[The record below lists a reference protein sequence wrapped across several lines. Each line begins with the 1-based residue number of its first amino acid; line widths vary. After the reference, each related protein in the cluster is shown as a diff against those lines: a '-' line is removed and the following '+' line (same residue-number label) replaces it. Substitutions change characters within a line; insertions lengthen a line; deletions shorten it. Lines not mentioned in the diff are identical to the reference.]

1 VSAVLELSGVVKD
14 YHGLRP
20 LRIAELTV
28 GTADHVAVVGIDQP
42 AAEMMVNL
50 ITGAFL
56 PDAGAIRIFGRST
69 TDIADA
75 AEWLQVV
82 DRFGIV
88 TDRVVL
94 VEPLSVIQNL
104 AMPFSLDIEPPAD
117 DLRQKAIALAHDVG
131 LAAATDLDRPV
142 GELDPSA
149 RARVRL
155 GRALALEPAMLL
167 LEHPT
172 ASMNRPDVAAFG
184 HDVRSAASRRRAAT
198 LTMTA
203 DLEFAAAAA
212 NRILTLDPAS
222 GRLAQRRRG
231 WFG

>member
-20 LRIAELTV
+20 LRIAELSV

-56 PDAGAIRIFGRST
+56 PDAGAVRVFGRST

-88 TDRVVL
+88 TDRAVL
-94 VEPLSVIQNL
+94 LEPLSVIQNL
-104 AMPFSLDIEPPAD
+104 ALPFSLDVEPPAD
-117 DLRQKAIALAHDVG
+117 DLRQKAVALARDVG
-131 LAAATDLDRPV
+131 LAPTDFDRAV
-142 GELDPSA
+142 GELDASA

-155 GRALALEPAMLL
+155 GRALALEPAMVV
-167 LEHPT
+167 LEHPS
-172 ASMNRPDVAAFG
+172 ASVQRPDVAAFG
-184 HDVRSAASRRRAAT
+184 HDVRAAASRRRAAT
-198 LTMTA
+198 LTLTA
-203 DLEFAAAAA
+203 DMEFATAAAA
-212 NRILTLDPAS
+212 RVLTLDPAS
-222 GRLAQRRRG
+222 GRLAPRRRG